1 MVSLVCEERSSCSS
15 EWINGTRYT
24 EQEQAESAVVR
35 SSKDWSALGKES
47 KAGERHTSHKDS

>member
-1 MVSLVCEERSSCSS
+1 MVSLVREERSSCSS

-47 KAGERHTSHKDS
+47 KAGERHTS